1 MVSSAAFF
9 LQRHCP
15 QNSNLN
21 PRSIT
26 VSLLA
31 TMPATMSKVGSVA
44 SYGKAAA
51 PVGSAPQAMTASGCG
66 LGRGGWYAS
75 PPNPSAQQTPPA
87 SGDVPGNIAAA
98 LMTAASKSGSPAM
111 PPPNKKNRWSKVTEG
126 GLLDSPP
133 SQLTSSSPSPRS
145 TRSTTSTQHPP
156 LKLSSSGSGL
166 APDGGSGWTATHATQ
181 STQSPPQKLPS
192 SGSGLAPG
200 GGSGSNTPRST
211 SRSTSRSTLS
221 TKLPLPSPSLGSG
234 LAPDGGLGSGGK
246 GAAITQSL
254 AFAEHRQRLAKG
266 IGKGLKSDE
275 GAEAADKEVE
285 QAI

>member
-9 LQRHCP
+9 LQRRCP
-15 QNSNLN
+15 QNSSLN

-31 TMPATMSKVGSVA
+31 TMPATLSKVGSVA

-75 PPNPSAQQTPPA
+75 PPNPRAQQTPPA

-111 PPPNKKNRWSKVTEG
+111 PAMPPAKKNRWSKVTEG
-126 GLLDSPP
+126 GITDSEA
-133 SQLTSSSPSPRS
+133 SQLSGASATPSPRS

-166 APDGGSGWTATHATQ
+166 APGDGSGWNSTHATQ
-181 STQSPPQKLPS
+181 TTLSPPLKQPS
-192 SGSGLAPG
+192 SGSGLAPD
-200 GGSGSNTPRST
+200 GGSGSNTP
-211 SRSTSRSTLS
+211 LS
-221 TKLPLPSPSLGSG
+221 TPHST
-234 LAPDGGLGSGGK
+234 
-246 GAAITQSL
+246 AANSL
-254 AFAEHRQRLAKG
+254 AFAENRQRLAKG